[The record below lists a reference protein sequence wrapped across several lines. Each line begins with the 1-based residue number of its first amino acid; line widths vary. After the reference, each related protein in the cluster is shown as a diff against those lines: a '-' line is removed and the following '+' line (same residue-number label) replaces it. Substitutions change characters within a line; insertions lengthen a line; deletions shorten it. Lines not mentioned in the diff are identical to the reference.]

1 MFTKDHRFV
10 RVVELCVYLLV
21 EIHAVSSD
29 FHRIN
34 SSGFLLPMEN
44 ATVEELIGFS
54 SQVEAVAR
62 KFMRNASK
70 LAPISSLPLSSRVY
84 IRKDSK
90 VNVFNW
96 EFEGI
101 HEHIDIGLVDSLL
114 LSSVDSNE

>member
-1 MFTKDHRFV
+1 MSRWLVDARHQSEINQQGAIISRSDKCMFTKDHRFV

-54 SQVEAVAR
+54 S
-62 KFMRNASK
+62 
-70 LAPISSLPLSSRVY
+70 
-84 IRKDSK
+84 
-90 VNVFNW
+90 
-96 EFEGI
+96 
-101 HEHIDIGLVDSLL
+101 
-114 LSSVDSNE
+114 